1 VGSRNEDPSKT
12 GFAHLFE
19 HLMFSGSQ
27 NVPDFDEVVQNAGGE
42 SNAFTNNDITNFY
55 EILPADNIE
64 TALWLE
70 SDRMRYLV
78 CGQKEFD
85 IQQKVV
91 IEEFKETTLNQPY
104 GEVWHSISAATYKKH
119 PYRWPTIGLTPEHI
133 EGAKLSDVK
142 AFYDSYYRPNNA
154 ILTISGNINYQK
166 AFELVEKWFGDI
178 PAGPQV
184 MQHWQQED
192 PQTEFQRISSIA
204 NVPLRSIYLNFHM
217 SHRTHM
223 DFYICDVISDIL
235 SGGRSSRLYQRLLKE
250 KEVFSYIDAYV
261 TGTVDPG
268 LFLIEAKPN
277 EKIEN
282 EKAVDSIWSELEELK
297 QGKIGEEELEKVK
310 NKIESSLVFSE
321 VNNLN
326 KAINI
331 AYFEMIG
338 DVSLINQQSD
348 LYRNVT
354 VDDIKRVSQTIF
366 RDSNCT
372 EITYLPKE

>member
-1 VGSRNEDPSKT
+1 
-12 GFAHLFE
+12 
-19 HLMFSGSQ
+19 
-27 NVPDFDEVVQNAGGE
+27 
-42 SNAFTNNDITNFY
+42 
-55 EILPADNIE
+55 
-64 TALWLE
+64 
-70 SDRMRYLV
+70 MRSLV
-78 CGQKEFD
+78 CGQNEFD
-85 IQQKVV
+85 VQQKVV

-119 PYRWPTIGLTPEHI
+119 PYKWPTIGLTPEHI
-133 EGAKLSDVK
+133 EQAQLSDVK
-142 AFYDSYYRPNNA
+142 AFYDTFYSPNNA
-154 ILTISGNINYQK
+154 ILTISGNISYAE
-166 AFELVEKWFGDI
+166 AFDLSEKWFGDI
-178 PAGPQV
+178 PVGPTPKLE
-184 MQHWQQED
+184 WQQED
-192 PQTEFQRISSIA
+192 EQTKFQQIETKA

-217 SHRTHM
+217 SNRSHM
-223 DFYICDVISDIL
+223 DFYVCDVISDIL
-235 SGGRSSRLYQRLLKE
+235 SGGRSSRLFQRLLKD
-250 KEVFSYIDAYV
+250 KELFSYIDAYV

-282 EKAVDSIWSELEELK
+282 ETAINAIWAELEELK
-297 QGKIGEEELEKVK
+297 AGKIGLEELEKVK

-354 VDDIKRVSQTIF
+354 IEDIKRVSQKIF
-366 RDSNCT
+366 RKNNCT